1 LTNLQ
6 GEHKIHFDALMS
18 QLSHSEELL
27 EEKGRIE
34 REDALEITSLKNAL
48 EEEEE
53 TRSSLEKELE
63 SN

>member
-1 LTNLQ
+1 
-6 GEHKIHFDALMS
+6 MS
-18 QLSHSEELL
+18 QLARAEDLL

-53 TRSSLEKELE
+53 TRVSLEERLKSLE
-63 SN
+63 ESQEEAVA